1 MSAKVEQKERTH
13 AAIIA
18 SACKLL
24 REKGI
29 GGARVADVMSGA
41 GLTVGGFYAH
51 FASKEVL
58 VDEAIRRT
66 AAFMRGKLFDRIEE
80 KPLAVRAEV
89 VLKRYLSAAHRDDAA
104 NGCPMPAIVGDVTT
118 TSPEHRGVLAEQISE
133 LADELAKQ
141 LPRGDSSSKR
151 VTALGMI
158 ALMYGGISLARAVKG
173 PGGSG
178 GAGQAGSE
186 LSDEILRACRAFGKG
201 ER

>member
-1 MSAKVEQKERTH
+1 MNTKVEQKERTH
-13 AAIIA
+13 SAIIS

-51 FASKEVL
+51 FASKEAL

-66 AAFMRGKLFDRIEE
+66 AAFMRARLFDRIEE
-80 KPLAVRAEV
+80 KPLAARAEV
-89 VLKRYLSAAHRDDAA
+89 VLKRYLSAVHRDDAA
-104 NGCPMPAIVGDVTT
+104 NGCPMPAIVGEVSTAA
-118 TSPEHRGVLAEQISE
+118 PEHRDVLAEQISDLAEE
-133 LADELAKQ
+133 LIKH
-141 LPRGDSSSKR
+141 LPKESSSKR
-151 VTALGMI
+151 MTALGMI

-173 PGGSG
+173 T
-178 GAGQAGSE
+178 E

>member
-1 MSAKVEQKERTH
+1 MTATSKSSQKERTH
-13 AAIIA
+13 SAILA

-51 FASKEVL
+51 FTSKEAL

-66 AAFMRGKLFDRIEE
+66 AAFMRGRLFDRIED
-80 KPLAVRAEV
+80 KPLPDRAEV
-89 VLKRYLSAAHRDDAA
+89 VLKRYLSALHRDDPA
-104 NGCPMPAIVGDVTT
+104 NGCPMPAIVGEVS
-118 TSPEHRGVLAEQISE
+118 TSTPEHSAVVAEQIST
-133 LADELAKQ
+133 LADELTKH
-141 LPRGDSSSKR
+141 LVKGDSSSKR
-151 VTALGMI
+151 STALGMI
-158 ALMYGGISLARAVKG
+158 ALMYGGISLARAAKG
-173 PGGSG
+173 TD
-178 GAGQAGSE
+178 

>member
-13 AAIIA
+13 ASIIA

-51 FASKEVL
+51 FASKEAL
-58 VDEAIRRT
+58 IDEAIRRT
-66 AAFMRGKLFDRIEE
+66 AAFMRGRLFDRIED
-80 KPLAVRAEV
+80 KPLAVRGEV
-89 VLKRYLSAAHRDDAA
+89 VLKRYLSAAHRDDPA
-104 NGCPMPAIVGDVTT
+104 NGCPMPAIVGEVS
-118 TSPEHRGVLAEQISE
+118 TSTPEHRDVVAEQIGE
-133 LADELAKQ
+133 LAEALAAH
-141 LPRGDSSSKR
+141 LPREEGASKR
-151 VTALGMI
+151 MTALGMI

-173 PGGSG
+173 T
-178 GAGQAGSE
+178 E
-186 LSDEILRACRAFGKG
+186 LSDEILRACRAFGKD